1 MRKMRYKE
9 LEDFSKETQLNRV
22 LSNIRL
28 RPAGASGSSQGCCDP
43 RERFSRESLPH
54 GDSGCQP
61 PSPHIYQDTGLRSVM
76 RDPPD

>member
-28 RPAGASGSSQGCCDP
+28 RPAGASGSSQG
-43 RERFSRESLPH
+43 
-54 GDSGCQP
+54 
-61 PSPHIYQDTGLRSVM
+61 
-76 RDPPD
+76 